1 MYCKIIDLGNMAPNL
16 MIDASPRQAGYQ
28 PVGVGNIAHRTVGWA
43 YLVPIAGNK
52 ETGNV
57 KCL

>member
-1 MYCKIIDLGNMAPNL
+1 MAPNL

-28 PVGVGNIAHRTVGWA
+28 PVGVGNIAHRSVGWA